1 MLNNVDMYANFQK
14 FKSSNLWTP
23 AGVATRGWYDAS
35 DLATITSVATA
46 VSQWNDKSGN
56 LRNLAQG
63 TGTLQPKTGT
73 RLLNGLNVLDF
84 DGGDYINRN
93 AFPLPA
99 DGNVAFFMVAV
110 VDAIDNTSDTLF
122 AADAANDFEFR
133 SNNATQF
140 NGQLATANL
149 GGGNLGLTG
158 GPFPGPSI
166 YNCNFDRTGLVRFN
180 AFVDGTQ
187 RGANTTYSASL
198 STSQILQV
206 FRNRSGTAQMP
217 DGACAEFIVID
228 DVSSITREKVE
239 GYLAWKWGLVYR
251 LPGGHPY
258 KTYPPYAI

>member
-14 FKSSNLWTP
+14 FKSNNLWTP
-23 AGVATRGWYDAS
+23 ARVATRGWYDAS

-56 LRNLAQG
+56 LRHLTQG
-63 TGTLQPKTGT
+63 AGANQPKTGT
-73 RLLNGLNVLDF
+73 RILNGLNVLDF

-99 DGNVAFFMVAV
+99 NGNVAFFMVAV
-110 VDAIDNTSDTLF
+110 VDVINNLADSLF
-122 AADAANDFEFR
+122 AVDATNDFQFQA
-133 SNNATQF
+133 SNATQF
-140 NGQLATANL
+140 NGQITVANL
-149 GGGNLGLTG
+149 GNSVSLTG
-158 GPFPGPSI
+158 GPFSGPSI
-166 YNCNFDRTGLVRFN
+166 YNCNFDRTGLVSYN

-187 RGANTTYSASL
+187 RAVNTAYTASL
-198 STSQILQV
+198 GTSQTLQV
-206 FRNRSGTAQMP
+206 FRNRSGTAQIP

-228 DVSSITREKVE
+228 DVSSVTREKVE
-239 GYLAWKWGLVYR
+239 GYLAWKWGLMSN